1 MAPSIIVS
9 GQQELHS
16 GIDNEFPARLRGK
29 RVLLATESFGP
40 VNGVSRTTQK
50 LVQYLRENGVRVA
63 VIAPKYMG
71 FIPPP
76 SNKVE
81 PELRVHGYPLPYS
94 PDLTVAYPLRLD
106 RLCSR
111 TFQPDLIYLASPA
124 SLGFQLLLQI
134 RQMTTPPTVLL
145 NFQTDLSAY
154 SEIIFPSYMASYA
167 VWLLRTV
174 QGFLFNHRAIHTIFY
189 PSSGVRDYMVKAGAP
204 SDRMV
209 HLGRGVD
216 TDLFSPSRR
225 DQGYRKQLAP
235 AGEIILVT
243 VGRLAPEKGLDFL
256 AQVAKQLAA
265 RGLRFKLLLVGGN
278 KSPNVDAGI
287 RDLFSETTANV
298 VFAGFQTGIPLA
310 QAYAAG
316 DIFLHCS
323 VTETFGLVVLE
334 AMASGLPVVARA
346 EGGPL
351 EIVADQKSG
360 YLVPP
365 NDLMEFTKCVE
376 RVAGDI
382 ELRNSM
388 AAASREIAS
397 QQTWTMINRQVAH
410 RMTAALNHQSQMAL
424 ASEKAKQSQGWL
436 LSHWA
441 RLRPSMVSAMRINAA
456 IGVITF
462 IWLIAVVPLL
472 IHGNE
477 IIPRSWR
484 LLQRFLTWSKMTDF
498 VVHQEGIKWL

>member
-1 MAPSIIVS
+1 MAPSIIVD
-9 GQQELHS
+9 GQAEPRS
-16 GIDNEFPARLRGK
+16 GIDNDFPAKLRGK

-50 LVQYLRENGVRVA
+50 LVQYLRDNGVQVA
-63 VIAPKYMG
+63 VIAPRYMG

-76 SNKVE
+76 SNNVE

-154 SEIIFPSYMASYA
+154 SEIIFPSHMASYA

-204 SDRMV
+204 SDRMI

-225 DQGYRKQLAP
+225 DQDYRKQLAP
-235 AGEIILVT
+235 EGEIILVT
-243 VGRLAPEKGLDFL
+243 VGRLALEKGLNFL
-256 AQVAKQLAA
+256 AHVAKELAA
-265 RGLRFKLLLVGGN
+265 RGLKFKLLIVGGN
-278 KSPNVDAGI
+278 KNSKVDTDI
-287 RDLFSETTANV
+287 RDLFLQTKDQV
-298 VFAGFQTGIPLA
+298 VFAGFQTGIHLA
-310 QAYAAG
+310 QAYAVG

-334 AMASGLPVVARA
+334 AMASGVPVVARA

-365 NDLMEFTKCVE
+365 NDLIEFSNRVE
-376 RVAGDI
+376 QLAEDI

-388 AAASREIAS
+388 AAASREMAC

-410 RMTAALNHQSQMAL
+410 RMKAALNHQSQMAI

-436 LSHWA
+436 SQHLS
-441 RLRPSMVSAMRINAA
+441 RLRPSTVMAMRINAA

-477 IIPRSWR
+477 IIPRFWR
-484 LLQRFLTWSKMTDF
+484 LLRRVSAWNKIGDF
-498 VVHQEGIKWL
+498 VVHQDRIKWL

>member
-1 MAPSIIVS
+1 MAVS
-9 GQQELHS
+9 SQSDLES
-16 GIDNEFPARLRGK
+16 GIDNDFPARLRGK

-50 LVQYLRENGVRVA
+50 LVQYLRENGVLVA
-63 VIAPKYMG
+63 VIAPRYMG

-76 SNKVE
+76 DNKVE

-106 RLCSR
+106 RLCRR

-134 RQMTTPPTVLL
+134 RQMTVPPTVLL

-154 SEIIFPSYMASYA
+154 SEIIFPSHMASYA

-189 PSSGVRDYMVKAGAP
+189 PSSGVRNYMVKAGAP

-216 TDLFSPSRR
+216 TELFSPTRR
-225 DQGYRKQLAP
+225 DQDYRRELAP

-243 VGRLAPEKGLDFL
+243 VGRLALEKGLEFL

-265 RGLRFKLLLVGGN
+265 RGLKFKLLVVGGN
-278 KSPNVDAGI
+278 KSPKVDADI
-287 RDLFSETTANV
+287 RDLFSETKDKV
-298 VFAGFQTGIPLA
+298 LFAGFQTGIPLA
-310 QAYAAG
+310 QAYAVG

-346 EGGPL
+346 EGGPI
-351 EIVADQKSG
+351 EIVAHQKSG

-365 NDLMEFTKCVE
+365 NDLIEFTDCVE
-376 RVAGDI
+376 RLAGDF
-382 ELRNSM
+382 ELRASM
-388 AAASREIAS
+388 AAASREMAC
-397 QQTWTMINRQVAH
+397 QQTWAMINRQVAH
-410 RMTAALNHQSQMAL
+410 RMTAALDHQHRMAL
-424 ASEKAKQSQGWL
+424 SSDKSQQSQGWL
-436 LSHWA
+436 CSQWA
-441 RLRPSMVSAMRINAA
+441 RVRPSMMMAMRINAA

-462 IWLIAVVPLL
+462 VWLVAVVPLL
-472 IHGNE
+472 IHGNA
-477 IIPRSWR
+477 IIPRLWR
-484 LLQRFLTWSKMTDF
+484 LLQR
-498 VVHQEGIKWL
+498 V